1 MKQLTEAIEQITTYS
16 RGVWLHRRYVIIT
29 AWLACLLGWYVVHQ
43 LPPVYESESKLY
55 VETQTMLEPLLKGI
69 AIRNNPDQEI
79 KLLAK
84 TLLSRPNLVKIARE
98 TDLDL
103 QAVNDKQYESLI
115 DTLMEDIKIQS
126 SGRENIYVI
135 RYHNKS
141 PQLALK
147 VVQATLNTFVENH
160 LGSSRADSKGAEK
173 FLSEQIAEY
182 ETRLVEAERKLSEFK
197 KNKMFMMPSSES
209 NYYSRLSAEKQN
221 LESATLEL
229 QQLETRL
236 VLAKAQLAPGSSD
249 GGSTVSPDFVTPFD
263 ERIAS
268 LNTSLDGL
276 LIKYTEN
283 HPDVVETQRLL
294 SFLKQQRQEMLTQV
308 ASSDQSA
315 GVANEY
321 VQQLKMNV
329 SELEA
334 QVASVRV
341 KVAAY
346 SRKVVEFESR
356 LSQIPEIEAEY
367 TGLNR
372 DYEINRSQYEA
383 LLTRREAAELARKAD
398 VSEQDAQFRVID
410 PPRVPITPSGPKR
423 LLLYTAVLIG
433 AFGLGVMIAFIRSQI
448 SPTLISVSQLRT
460 ISEIPVFGFVS
471 HTNKPQ
477 LLRRIRL
484 HFIYFVL
491 LTGLLLTLYA
501 TIMVNELLFGGTAEA
516 ISRVLK

>member
-1 MKQLTEAIEQITTYS
+1 MKQLTEAIEQISTYS

-29 AWLACLLGWYVVHQ
+29 AWFACLLGWYVVHQ
-43 LPPVYESESKLY
+43 LPPVYEAESKLY

-79 KLLAK
+79 KLLAR

-103 QAVNDKQYESLI
+103 QAVNDKQYERLI
-115 DTLMEDIKIQS
+115 DDLLEDIKIQS
-126 SGRENIYVI
+126 SGRENIFVI
-135 RYHNKS
+135 RYHNRS

-160 LGSSRADSKGAEK
+160 LGSSREDSKGAEK

-182 ETRLVEAERKLSEFK
+182 EKRLIEAERKLSEFK
-197 KNKMFMMPSSES
+197 KNKMFLMPSAES
-209 NYYSRLSAEKQN
+209 NYYARLGAEKQN
-221 LESATLEL
+221 LETAMLEL

-236 VLAKAQLAPGSSD
+236 SLARTQLVPATKD
-249 GGSTVSPDFVTPFD
+249 GSTSVPADFVTPYD
-263 ERIAS
+263 ERIAA
-268 LNTSLDGL
+268 LNTNLDNL

-294 SFLKQQRQEMLTQV
+294 SFLKQQRQDMLNQL
-308 ASSDQSA
+308 ASSEQGP

-321 VQQLKMNV
+321 IQQLKLNV
-329 SELEA
+329 TELEA
-334 QVASVRV
+334 QVASARV
-341 KVAAY
+341 KVEAY
-346 SRKVVEFESR
+346 AKKVAEFESR

-398 VSEQDAQFRVID
+398 VSEQDVQFRVID

-423 LLLYTAVLIG
+423 LLLYTAVLIAG
-433 AFGLGVMIAFIRSQI
+433 FGLGIMIAFIRSQI
-448 SPTLISVSQLRT
+448 SPTLISVSQLRS
-460 ISEIPVFGFVS
+460 ISEIPVFGYVS

-477 LLRRIRL
+477 LLRNIRL

-491 LTGLLLTLYA
+491 LTGLLLAVFA
-501 TIMVNELLFGGTAEA
+501 TIMINELLFGSTAEA